1 MRRTPALLSA
11 AAVLG
16 AAASLSAPAVAA
28 PANVAA
34 APAAAGCQA
43 YYVPSTNSAG
53 GTCSGIDPRQS
64 WAVLATCEYW
74 NPAHTQKT
82 VRGTSSSLM
91 TGDGTAYAPCAVTE
105 DVVGPFIHYG
115 ELIPA
120 GPVGPITGYADKCV
134 DVKGASSADRT
145 PVQIYDCNGSNAQKW
160 KIAEDGTVRAFNR
173 CLDVAGG
180 ATANGTKVQLYSC
193 NGTGAQ
199 QWRVRADGSILNPVS
214 GRCLDDLGF
223 STTNGN
229 QLGIWDCNGAANQVW
244 HVPA

>member
-1 MRRTPALLSA
+1 MRRTSVLLSA

-16 AAASLSAPAVAA
+16 AAAALSAPPAPATAA
-28 PANVAA
+28 PV
-34 APAAAGCQA
+34 AAGCQA
-43 YYVPSTNSAG
+43 YYVPATNGAG

-74 NPAHTQKT
+74 NPTHTQKT
-82 VRGTSSSLM
+82 VRGTSSPLM
-91 TGDGTAYAPCAVTE
+91 VGDGTAYAPCAVTE
-105 DVVGPFIHYG
+105 TVVLPFIHYG

-180 ATANGTKVQLYSC
+180 ATANGTKVQLYTC

-199 QWRVRADGSILNPVS
+199 QWRVRADGSLLNPVS

-244 HVPA
+244 HVPV